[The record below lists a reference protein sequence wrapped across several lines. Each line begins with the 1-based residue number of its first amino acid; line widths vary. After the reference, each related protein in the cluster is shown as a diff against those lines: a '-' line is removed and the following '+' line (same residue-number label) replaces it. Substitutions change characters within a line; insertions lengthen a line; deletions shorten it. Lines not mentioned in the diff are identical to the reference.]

1 MPRSKPKHNTGG
13 RKLIPQGTVYGPF
26 TVGKPVGFR
35 EIKVVIRK
43 YTYAV
48 TCRCGRKYER
58 YASDLHQAKKADGC
72 MACTT
77 KLRGP
82 VGKVER
88 NAAIA
93 ADRKAGMS
101 LAAVA
106 EKYGVS
112 VPRVSI
118 IAKREAARA

>member
-1 MPRSKPKHNTGG
+1 MPRSKPKTHKGG

-26 TVGKPVGFR
+26 TVGKPVGFQDR
-35 EIKVVIRK
+35 KVVIRK

-58 YASDLHQAKKADGC
+58 YASDLHRAKKADGC
-72 MACTT
+72 MTCTT
-77 KLRGP
+77 KPRG
-82 VGKVER
+82 VIGKVER
-88 NAAIA
+88 NAAIV

-106 EKYGVS
+106 EKYGLS
-112 VPRVSI
+112 VPRVSTI
-118 IAKREAARA
+118 TKREAARA